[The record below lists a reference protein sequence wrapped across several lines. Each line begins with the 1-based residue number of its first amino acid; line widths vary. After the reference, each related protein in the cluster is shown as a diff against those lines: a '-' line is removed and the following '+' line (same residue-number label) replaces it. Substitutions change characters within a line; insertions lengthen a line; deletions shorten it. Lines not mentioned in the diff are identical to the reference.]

1 MLSPSL
7 VVLFPAPLTW
17 TTSCSQA
24 DPARLLSCP
33 NFPKANDMETWNW
46 PGFFGYL
53 FNSYILGGVV
63 TTIWLTVVSLI
74 GGLVLGFILALMR
87 RSPVQLVKMAAR
99 FYIWLFRGTPLLVQL
114 IIIYTALPQ
123 LGIRFSVVEAA
134 LLGLALNEAAYLAE
148 IIRSGI
154 EAVPEGQTRA
164 GRALGMT
171 ERKIMR
177 HIVMPQAFK
186 VIIPPLGNSV
196 NGLLKTTSVTS
207 VISME
212 ELLRRTQV
220 LIQEKFMVL
229 ELFAVAA
236 IYYLVLT
243 TLWDLVQR
251 RIEKR
256 FGRSTAH
263 VSLAEQR

>member
-1 MLSPSL
+1 MS
-7 VVLFPAPLTW
+7 F
-17 TTSCSQA
+17 
-24 DPARLLSCP
+24 
-33 NFPKANDMETWNW
+33 WNW
-46 PGFFGYL
+46 SGFFDYL
-53 FNSYILGGVV
+53 VNPFILGGVF
-63 TTIWLTVVSLI
+63 TTIWLTAVSLFF
-74 GGLVLGFILALMR
+74 GLILGFVVALMR
-87 RSPVQLVKMAAR
+87 RSKIKAVRGAGW
-99 FYIWLFRGTPLLVQL
+99 FYVWLFRGTPLLVQL
-114 IIIYTALPQ
+114 IVIYTALPQ
-123 LGIRFSVVEAA
+123 MGLRFSVVEAA
-134 LLGLALNEAAYLAE
+134 LIGLALNEAAYLAE
-148 IIRSGI
+148 IIRAGI
-154 EAVPEGQTRA
+154 EAVPEGQSRA
-164 GRALGMT
+164 ARALGMT
-171 ERKIMR
+171 ERQIMR

-236 IYYLVLT
+236 IYYLLLT

-256 FGRSTAH
+256 FGQSTAA
-263 VSLAEQR
+263 VNFSAKR

>member
-1 MLSPSL
+1 MSH
-7 VVLFPAPLTW
+7 
-17 TTSCSQA
+17 
-24 DPARLLSCP
+24 
-33 NFPKANDMETWNW
+33 WNW
-46 PGFFGYL
+46 SGFFDYL
-53 FNSYILGGVV
+53 FNPFILGGVV
-63 TTIWLTVVSLI
+63 TTIWLTVVSLVC
-74 GGLVLGFILALMR
+74 GLVLGFALALMR
-87 RSPVQLVKMAAR
+87 RSRWRGLQWLAK

-114 IIIYTALPQ
+114 IVIYTALPE
-123 LGIRFSVVEAA
+123 LGVRFSVIQAA

-148 IIRSGI
+148 IVRAGI

-164 GRALGMT
+164 ARALGME
-171 ERKIMR
+171 ERQIMR
-177 HIVMPQAFK
+177 HITMPQAFK

-220 LIQEKFMVL
+220 LIQERFMVL

-236 IYYLVLT
+236 IYYLLLT
-243 TLWDLVQR
+243 TLWDLVQN

-256 FGRSTAH
+256 FGRSDSKI
-263 VSLAEQR
+263 SLGDQR